1 MIAFFFLCSFVS
13 AHFNFS
19 FTHRI
24 LIFFHTPYTPIKQA
38 KQTFKEHEGDVMS
51 LSVLPSVDV
60 NMFISGSCDSLAK
73 VWDIRT
79 GEFVCLLIVVVFVV
93 MGCLSCCYLDSRGN
107 PVDV

>member
-1 MIAFFFLCSFVS
+1 MLFYIYKWTNVFTV
-13 AHFNFS
+13 FNLFAS
-19 FTHRI
+19 SHI
-24 LIFFHTPYTPIKQA
+24 TPQA

-79 GEFVCLLIVVVFVV
+79 GKNIAFFSVLFACCVLGGRKVLKLFQN
-93 MGCLSCCYLDSRGN
+93 LSSIQVL
-107 PVDV
+107 VHL

>member
-1 MIAFFFLCSFVS
+1 MYPIVTFINTTL
-13 AHFNFS
+13 
-19 FTHRI
+19 
-24 LIFFHTPYTPIKQA
+24 HTQA

-79 GEFVCLLIVVVFVV
+79 GEFNVLLMFSFCLTSSHIQ
-93 MGCLSCCYLDSRGN
+93 MNPPYLSSPLLCSHPHRPPTHLSN
-107 PVDV
+107 